1 MIDRYSFLI
10 GFDAVKSFSGLN
22 QKLRI
27 LLRAADVLG
36 RSDLTSLCCE
46 PGFPNC
52 FVCDLSLRAS

>member
-10 GFDAVKSFSGLN
+10 GFETVKSLSDLN
-22 QKLRI
+22 QNLRS
-27 LLRAADVLG
+27 LLGAADISD

-46 PGFPNC
+46 PGLPNC